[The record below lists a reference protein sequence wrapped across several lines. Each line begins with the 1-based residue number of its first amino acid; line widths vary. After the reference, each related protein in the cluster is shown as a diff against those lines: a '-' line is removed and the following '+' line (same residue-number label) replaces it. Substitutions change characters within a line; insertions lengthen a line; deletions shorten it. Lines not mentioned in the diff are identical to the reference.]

1 MRVSIKNNSNDV
13 VEFNQFSINGR
24 EAAGGYGF
32 TFLLK
37 GNSRRCENPMVIFD
51 IRLSLALSAPVKPVL
66 ISIPSSIQIL
76 QCTQY
81 PNNNQQLPFEVVLTK
96 EQVNALEEYRQDKNL
111 KLNIGLRALTSSNRA
126 PVASYEHE
134 DVIVPREEWLG
145 ALNNAGFRQTIL
157 FEIPLPHKTNELNNF
172 YAKAQEFI
180 ESGHYKEAVIQCR
193 HIIEQIESFRED
205 KKQSALANTKAHT
218 GDRKNMSAIER
229 LLSLREQLKNICQLG
244 AHGSETFT
252 RSQAKAVL
260 GMTMTLLAEPTVG
273 VTCSTKEDLKTNNLQ
288 GIVE

>member
-1 MRVSIKNNSNDV
+1 MRISIKNNGNGL

-37 GNSRRCENPMVIFD
+37 GSRRGCENPMAIFD

-66 ISIPSSIQIL
+66 TSIPSSIQII

-81 PNNNQQLPFEVVLTK
+81 PNNNEQLSFEVVLTK
-96 EQVNALEEYRQDKNL
+96 EQVNALEEHRQDKDL
-111 KLNIGLRALTSSNRA
+111 RFNIGLRALTSADNA
-126 PVASYEHE
+126 QVASYEHE

-157 FEIPLPHKTNELNNF
+157 FEIPLPHETNELNNF

-193 HIIEQIESFRED
+193 HIIEQIESLRED
-205 KKQSALANTKAHT
+205 KKQSGAANTKAHSN
-218 GDRKNMSAIER
+218 DRKNMSAIER

-260 GMTMTLLAEPTVG
+260 GMTMTLVAEPTIG
-273 VTCSTKEDLKTNNLQ
+273 FSNSLSFSDEKLDTNGSIQ
-288 GIVE
+288 

>member
-1 MRVSIKNNSNDV
+1 MRISIRHNSDDIV
-13 VEFNQFSINGR
+13 GFNQFSVHGQ

-37 GNSRRCENPMVIFD
+37 GNRRRCENPIVIFD

-66 ISIPSSIQIL
+66 TSIPSSIQII

-81 PNNNQQLPFEVVLTK
+81 PNNNEQLSFEVVLTK
-96 EQVNALEEYRQDKNL
+96 EQVNALEEHRQDKDL
-111 KLNIGLRALTSSNRA
+111 RFNIGLRALTSADNA
-126 PVASYEHE
+126 QVASYEHE

-157 FEIPLPHKTNELNNF
+157 FEIPLPHETNELNNF

-193 HIIEQIESFRED
+193 HIIEQIESLRED
-205 KKQSALANTKAHT
+205 KKQSGAANTKAHSN
-218 GDRKNMSAIER
+218 DRKNMSAIER

-260 GMTMTLLAEPTVG
+260 GMTMTLVAEPTIG
-273 VTCSTKEDLKTNNLQ
+273 FSNSLSFSDEKLDTNGSIQ
-288 GIVE
+288 

>member
-1 MRVSIKNNSNDV
+1 MRISIRHNSDDI
-13 VEFNQFSINGR
+13 VEFNQFTVHGR

-37 GNSRRCENPMVIFD
+37 GNCRRCENPISIFD
-51 IRLSLALSAPVKPVL
+51 IRLSLALSAPAKPVL
-66 ISIPSSIQIL
+66 TSIPSSIQII

-81 PNNNQQLPFEVVLTK
+81 PNNNQQLPFETILTK
-96 EQVNALEEYRQDKNL
+96 EQVNALEEYRQDKDL
-111 KLNIGLRALTSSNRA
+111 KLNIGLRALTSSNST
-126 PVASYEHE
+126 PVASYEHK
-134 DVIVPREEWLG
+134 DVILPREEWLG
-145 ALNNAGFRQTIL
+145 ALHNAGLRQTIL
-157 FEIPLPHKTNELNNF
+157 FEIPLPNASIEFTSL
-172 YAKAQEFI
+172 YTKAQEFI
-180 ESGHYKEAVIQCR
+180 ETGHYKEAVIKCR
-193 HIIEQIESFRED
+193 LIIEQLESLRED
-205 KKQSALANTKAHT
+205 KKQSGAANTKAHSN
-218 GDRKNMSAIER
+218 DRKNMSAIER

-273 VTCSTKEDLKTNNLQ
+273 VTCSTKQDLNTNNLQ